1 MNARKIVYE
10 LLIKTDEGGAY
21 SKIALD
27 SAFEQNKLSERDK
40 GFAAAMF
47 YGILE
52 RRMTLDYVIRAY
64 SSKEFDKLDKSVVQL
79 LRLGL
84 YQLLYMDS
92 VPESAAVNETVALA
106 SPRQKGFVNAVL
118 RSFLRGGCKVDY
130 GELSGDARLSVE
142 YSCPKWLVKMW
153 RSRFG
158 EERTLGLLRSSL
170 GRPPLFLGVNTLR
183 CSADELIA
191 ALAEDGINARRNELL
206 SDCVELMSGS
216 PDCCSA
222 YWRGLFHVQD
232 ISSQLC
238 CKILG
243 AKPGETV
250 LDMCA
255 APGGKSFTAA
265 EYMKN
270 EGRLISFD
278 LHENKL
284 SLIKSGAKRLGLS
297 IISAQQNDASV
308 FDPDIP
314 QADRVL
320 CDVVCSG
327 LGVIRRKPEIK
338 YKPKQEI
345 MQLPPIQAKILE
357 TAKRYVRPGG
367 RLVYSTCTLNEAEN
381 EAVVE
386 DFLRNNPDFSP
397 EEIKIGIDDDGG
409 FCRNFFPEKT
419 GGDGFFAALLK
430 RNG

>member
-10 LLIKTDEGGAY
+10 LLLKTEESGAY

-27 SAFEQNKLSERDK
+27 SAFERNKLSERDK

-47 YGILE
+47 YGVLE
-52 RRMTLDYVIRAY
+52 RRMTLDYVIRIY
-64 SSKEFDKLDKSVVQL
+64 SAKEFDKLDKSVVQL

-92 VPESAAVNETVALA
+92 VPESASVNETVTLA
-106 SPRQKGFVNAVL
+106 SQRQKGFVNAVL
-118 RSFLRGGCKVDY
+118 RSFLRDGCKINY

-142 YSCPKWLVKMW
+142 YSCPKWLIKMW

-170 GRPPLFLGVNTLR
+170 GRPPLFLRVNTLR

-191 ALAEDGINARRNELL
+191 ELSNDGINARRNELL
-206 SDCVELMSGS
+206 PDCVELMGGS

-243 AKPGETV
+243 AQPGETV

-265 EYMKN
+265 QYMKN
-270 EGRLISFD
+270 EGRLLSFD

-297 IISAQQNDASV
+297 VISAHQNDASG
-308 FDPDIP
+308 FSPNIP

-345 MQLPPIQAKILE
+345 MQLPSIQSEILE
-357 TAKRYVRPGG
+357 TAKRYVKPGG

-381 EAVVE
+381 EEVVKK
-386 DFLRNNPDFSP
+386 FLHNNPNFSP
-397 EEIKIGIDDDGG
+397 EEIKIGIEDDGG

-419 GGDGFFAALLK
+419 GGDGFFAASLK

>member
-1 MNARKIVYE
+1 MSARKIVFK
-10 LLIKTDEGGAY
+10 LLIKTEESGAY

-27 SAFEQNKLSERDK
+27 SAFEQNKLNERDK

-64 SSKEFDKLDKSVVQL
+64 SSKGFDSLDKSVVQL
-79 LRLGL
+79 LRMGL

-106 SPRQKGFVNAVL
+106 SPRQKGFINAVL
-118 RSFLRGGCKVDY
+118 RSFLRDGCNVNY

-153 RSRFG
+153 RGRFG

-170 GRPPLFLGVNTLR
+170 GRPPLFLRVNTLR

-191 ALAEDGINARRNELL
+191 ALAEDGITARKNELL
-206 SDCVELMSGS
+206 PDCVELMGGS

-243 AKPGETV
+243 AQSGETV

-278 LHENKL
+278 LHENKF

-297 IISAQQNDASV
+297 VISARQNDASV

-345 MQLPPIQAKILE
+345 MQLPPIQAEILE
-357 TAKRYVRPGG
+357 TAKRYVKRGG

-386 DFLRNNPDFSP
+386 EFLRNNPDFSP

>member
-1 MNARKIVYE
+1 MSARKIVFK
-10 LLIKTDEGGAY
+10 LLIKTEESGAY

-27 SAFEQNKLSERDK
+27 SAFEQNKLNERDK

-64 SSKEFDKLDKSVVQL
+64 SSKGFDSLDKSVVQL
-79 LRLGL
+79 LRMGL

-106 SPRQKGFVNAVL
+106 SPRQKGFINAVL
-118 RSFLRGGCKVDY
+118 RSFLRDGCNVNY

-153 RSRFG
+153 RGRFG
-158 EERTLGLLRSSL
+158 EERTLGLLRSSF
-170 GRPPLFLGVNTLR
+170 GRPPLFLRANTLR

-191 ALAEDGINARRNELL
+191 ALAEDGITARKNELL
-206 SDCVELMSGS
+206 PDCVELMGGS

-243 AKPGETV
+243 AQSGETV

-297 IISAQQNDASV
+297 VISARQNDASV

-345 MQLPPIQAKILE
+345 MQLPPIQAEILE
-357 TAKRYVRPGG
+357 TAKRYVKRGG

-386 DFLRNNPDFSP
+386 EFLRNNPDFSP

>member
-10 LLIKTDEGGAY
+10 LLAKTEEGGAY

-40 GFAAAMF
+40 GFTAAMF

-79 LRLGL
+79 LRMGL

-106 SPRQKGFVNAVL
+106 SPHQKGFVNAVL

-130 GELSGDARLSVE
+130 GELCGDARLSVE

-170 GRPPLFLGVNTLR
+170 GRPPLFLRVNTLR

-206 SDCVELMSGS
+206 PDCVELMSGS

-243 AKPGETV
+243 AQPGETV

-265 EYMKN
+265 EHMKN
-270 EGRLISFD
+270 GGRLISFD

-284 SLIKSGAKRLGLS
+284 SLIKSGAKRLGIS
-297 IISAQQNDASV
+297 IISARQNDASV

-338 YKPKQEI
+338 YKSKQEI
-345 MQLPPIQAKILE
+345 MQLPPIQTNILE
-357 TAKRYVRPGG
+357 TAKRYVKPGG

-381 EAVVE
+381 EEIAE
-386 DFLRNNPDFSP
+386 NFLRNNPDFSP

-419 GGDGFFAALLK
+419 GGDGFFAALFK

>member
-1 MNARKIVYE
+1 MNARKIVFE
-10 LLIKTDEGGAY
+10 LLIKTEESGAY

-64 SSKEFDKLDKSVVQL
+64 SSKEFDSLDKSVVQL
-79 LRLGL
+79 LRMGL

-106 SPRQKGFVNAVL
+106 SPRQKGFINAVL
-118 RSFLRGGCKVDY
+118 RSFLRDGCKVNY

-153 RSRFG
+153 RGRFG

-170 GRPPLFLGVNTLR
+170 GRPPLFLRVNTLR

-191 ALAEDGINARRNELL
+191 ALAEDGITARKNELL
-206 SDCVELMSGS
+206 PDCVELMGGS

-243 AKPGETV
+243 AQPGETV

-297 IISAQQNDASV
+297 VISARQNDASV
-308 FDPDIP
+308 FDSDIP

-345 MQLPPIQAKILE
+345 MQLPPIQAEILE
-357 TAKRYVRPGG
+357 TAKRYVKRGG

-386 DFLRNNPDFSP
+386 EFLLNNPDFSP
-397 EEIKIGIDDDGG
+397 EEIKIGIEDDGG

>member
-10 LLIKTDEGGAY
+10 LLVKTEESGAY

-52 RRMTLDYVIRAY
+52 RRMTLDYAIRAY

-106 SPRQKGFVNAVL
+106 LSHQKGFVNAVL
-118 RSFLRGGCKVDY
+118 RSFLRDGCKVNY

-153 RSRFG
+153 RGQFG
-158 EERTLGLLRSSL
+158 EERTLGLLRASL
-170 GRPPLFLGVNTLR
+170 GRPPLFLRVNTLR

-191 ALAEDGINARRNELL
+191 ALGEDGITARRNELL
-206 SDCVELMSGS
+206 PDCVELMGGS

-243 AKPGETV
+243 AQPGETV

-265 EYMKN
+265 QHMKN
-270 EGRLISFD
+270 EGRLLSFD
-278 LHENKL
+278 LYENKL

-297 IISAQQNDASV
+297 VISARQNDSSV

-345 MQLPPIQAKILE
+345 MQLPPIQTKILE
-357 TAKRYVRPGG
+357 TSKRYVKPGG

-381 EAVVE
+381 EDVVKK
-386 DFLRNNPDFSP
+386 FLENNPDFSP

-419 GGDGFFAALLK
+419 GGDGFFAASLK